1 MTVWHKSMDCEKWN
15 RYPLERQ
22 ILMIG
27 SEFARAKNLRRDNV
41 TGEVVQCYERAFE
54 LIDLCTMDPKWQS
67 RLREL
72 LRFRE
77 MLGELYLGAAG
88 LAAPGP
94 AASSDAAGF
103 MMMYRTL
110 MNWSG
115 STSRVE
121 L

>member
-1 MTVWHKSMDCEKWN
+1 MGGAVLTVWHKSMDSAKWGRFPVEK
-15 RYPLERQ
+15 Q

-27 SEFARAKNLRRDNV
+27 SEFARAKNLLRDNV
-41 TGEVVQCYERAFE
+41 GAEVIQCYERAFE
-54 LIDLCTMDPKWQS
+54 LLDLCVMDPRWRP
-67 RLREL
+67 RLKEL

-77 MLGELYLGAAG
+77 MLGELYMHVSKDD
-88 LAAPGP
+88 PM
-94 AASSDAAGF
+94 F

>member
-1 MTVWHKSMDCEKWN
+1 MGGLAVTVWHKSMDSGKWG

-27 SEFARAKNLRRDNV
+27 SEFARAKNLQRDNFH
-41 TGEVVQCYERAFE
+41 GEVIQCYERAFE
-54 LIDLCTMDPKWQS
+54 LLDLCIMDPKWRP
-67 RLREL
+67 RLKEL
-72 LRFRE
+72 VRFRE
-77 MLGELYLGAAG
+77 MLGELYLHVSKDDP
-88 LAAPGP
+88 L
-94 AASSDAAGF
+94 F

>member
-1 MTVWHKSMDCEKWN
+1 MDSEKWN

-27 SEFARAKNLRRDNV
+27 SEFARAKNLQRDNV
-41 TGEVVQCYERAFE
+41 VGEVIQCYERAFE
-54 LIDLCTMDPKWQS
+54 LLDLCIMDPKWRS
-67 RLREL
+67 RLKEL

-77 MLGELYLGAAG
+77 MLGELYLRVSKDD
-88 LAAPGP
+88 PM
-94 AASSDAAGF
+94 F
-103 MMMYRTL
+103 MTMYQTL

>member
-1 MTVWHKSMDCEKWN
+1 MTVWHKSMDSEKWG
-15 RYPLERQ
+15 RFPLERQ

-27 SEFARAKNLRRDNV
+27 SEFARAKNLLRDGV
-41 TGEVVQCYERAFE
+41 VGEVMQCYERAFE
-54 LIDLCTMDPKWQS
+54 LVDLCVMDPKWRP
-67 RLREL
+67 RLKEL

-77 MLGELYLGAAG
+77 MLGELYLR
-88 LAAPGP
+88 LSNDDPL
-94 AASSDAAGF
+94 F

>member
-1 MTVWHKSMDCEKWN
+1 MTVWHKSMDSEKWN
-15 RYPLERQ
+15 GFPLDRQ

-41 TGEVVQCYERAFE
+41 LGEVIQCYERAFE
-54 LIDLCTMDPKWQS
+54 LLDLCAMDPKWRS
-67 RLREL
+67 RLNEL

-77 MLGELYLGAAG
+77 ILGELFLNPSNDY
-88 LAAPGP
+88 PE
-94 AASSDAAGF
+94 F
-103 MMMYRTL
+103 MLMYRTL